1 MRAGTLAQ
9 KILASDIALG
19 LNDTV
24 SFYTPDNWSFLN
36 NTEMPLGFNY
46 MKPSTTRTINGQQFT
61 VDQSLLVVDQGD
73 GTCIS
78 LIEGFTDSAVT
89 QYIFGQNWLSQLYV

>member
-46 MKPSTTRTINGQQFT
+46 MKPSTTRTINGQQYTESQRFGD
-61 VDQSLLVVDQGD
+61 VCPAVVDIPEEPFFPPECVHVLLI
-73 GTCIS
+73 TS
-78 LIEGFTDSAVT
+78 LCSLTRARV
-89 QYIFGQNWLSQLYV
+89 